1 MTDSIAILPPGWR
14 ALDDSGNL
22 VPGARLNFYA
32 AGTTTPRAVYS
43 DSSLST
49 SLGSL
54 ITCDAYGYPTS
65 DGATRVSLYT
75 GTTAYK
81 IAISDADGV
90 NIVTHD
96 NLRGATASPA
106 SSSTATPTFTTVSKT
121 ADFTIVAPDDRGTLY
136 QCVCTGG
143 AIVATLPS
151 AITAGA
157 GWCVALEHDGSANT
171 LTVKTVSSQTVTYRG
186 KARTSVVLR
195 GRGEALY
202 LVSNGANWML
212 LASGSNQF
220 SDAPPVVSIVSR
232 TNTPP
237 VSPSAGARYIVTTS
251 PTGAWSA
258 YTPDNIA
265 ESDGNGAWIEIVPPD
280 GMLAWS
286 DGDLAYY
293 KYKGGWTVQDG
304 MQRPTALTIPIAV
317 FLDQKASGTD
327 GGAGTASAWTTSTIN
342 TTLSSSI
349 TGASL
354 ASNKIT
360 LPTGSYR
367 VDFSRTFFSTLK
379 TQLRFRSVTDGA
391 KIYYANQA
399 KISENPSSGGGT
411 YHQSETVLN
420 GSAIVTVT
428 DATEEFDMQYYIE
441 QVFSTIS
448 LGAAAS
454 RSVVET
460 YATITVQ
467 ALSVSVTWP

>member
-1 MTDSIAILPPGWR
+1 MSDSIAILPPGWR

-65 DGATRVSLYT
+65 DGSTRVSLYT

-81 IAISDADGV
+81 LAISDADGV

-121 ADFTIVAPDDRGTLY
+121 ADFTIAAPDDRGTLY

-171 LTVKTVSSQTVTYRG
+171 LTVKTVSGQTVTYRG

-220 SDAPPVVSIVSR
+220 SDAPPVVSVVYR

-258 YTPDNIA
+258 YTPGNIA
-265 ESDGNGAWIEIVPPD
+265 ESDGNGAWLEIVPPD

-304 MQRPTALTIPIAV
+304 MQRPTALTIPFAV
-317 FLDQKASGTD
+317 FADQKASGS
-327 GGAGTASAWTTSTIN
+327 GGGSGTAGAWTTSTIN
-342 TTLSSSI
+342 TTLSNTI

-360 LPTGSYR
+360 LPKGSYR
-367 VDFSRTFFSTLK
+367 AEFWRTFYNTKMTQMRLRSTTDAAK
-379 TQLRFRSVTDGA
+379 TYPS
-391 KIYYANQA
+391 NQA
-399 KISENPSSGGGT
+399 YVTEDGSAGGGT
-411 YHQSETVLN
+411 YHQSGMTLVGAAN
-420 GSAIVTVT
+420 VIVTA
-428 DATEEFDMQYYIE
+428 DSEEFDLQYYIE
-441 QVFSTIS
+441 QTFADA
-448 LGAAAS
+448 LGKAAS
-454 RSVVET
+454 RGVAET
-460 YATITVQ
+460 YAIITVQ
-467 ALSVSVTWP
+467 ALSVTATWP